1 MINNDV
7 LRSLQQ
13 VLGINESTIADI
25 FKLAGHPIEQLTID
39 SFLKDENE
47 SGYVE
52 CSNNIL
58 TLFLDGLITYRRGT
72 NSQNSLQAKAIFPP
86 LTNNSIFKKLRIAF
100 NLKEE
105 DLLELM
111 SLADYEVSKNELSA
125 IFRKPGHK
133 HYRVCNDEFLMGFL
147 VGLTFRQ
154 WQQVTQ

>member
-7 LRSLQQ
+7 LRSLQY
-13 VLGINESTIADI
+13 VLGINESTMAEI
-25 FKLAGHPIEQLTID
+25 FKLAEHTIEPSTV
-39 SFLKDENE
+39 SGFLKDENAA
-47 SGYVE
+47 GYIACNDNV
-52 CSNNIL
+52 L
-58 TLFLDGLITYRRGT
+58 TLFLNGLIAYRRGT
-72 NSQNSLQAKAIFPP
+72 SSQNPLQGKAILPP
-86 LTNNSIFKKLRIAF
+86 LTNNIIFKKLRIAF
-100 NLKEE
+100 DLKEE

-154 WQQVTQ
+154 WK